1 MYALKTKVMK
11 NNTLLLLSLFSILVS
26 ACCSTKTNEVT
37 STQGKS
43 DFYDYPWELEYLS
56 GARIAFEGLYPD
68 KKPYIQFKEAES
80 QFGGNTSCN
89 GYSGKYTK
97 KDNSIQFGDVM
108 KTMIFCEGGAEEA
121 YLRMLGK
128 VNKLAFDSEGK
139 LLLLIDDVPVMR
151 FKKIAKPQQ

>member
-1 MYALKTKVMK
+1 MK
-11 NNTLLLLSLFSILVS
+11 KNTLIWLTLWSVLFS
-26 ACCSTKTNEVT
+26 ACCSTKTKELT
-37 STQGKS
+37 TTQGKS
-43 DFYDYPWELEYLS
+43 DFYDYAWELEYLS
-56 GARIAFEGLYPD
+56 GTRIAFEGLYPE
-68 KKPYIQFKEAES
+68 KKPFIQFKEAES

-139 LLLLIDDVPVMR
+139 LLLLIDDIPMMR